1 MELERIATSS
11 DVPFGLRYYAAMF
24 VLMTLASLRFCDTR
38 DVADF
43 WVTDTSVC
51 GISIGHKSKSAELMV
66 WAAQKS
72 GFSTNSLWLAP
83 LTKVWS
89 KMGPKEK
96 SGNFVNLF
104 MIGEPTILYNKGIS
118 LQYNV

>member
-1 MELERIATSS
+1 MAPGGVAGGTDQKNNKVTPGSQITVEFVMELERIATSS

-66 WAAQKS
+66 WAAQKKRIFNQFTLVS
-72 GFSTNSLWLAP
+72 PAD
-83 LTKVWS
+83 
-89 KMGPKEK
+89 
-96 SGNFVNLF
+96 
-104 MIGEPTILYNKGIS
+104 
-118 LQYNV
+118 